1 MSMQAENFLKGP
13 RFILII
19 IILIFL
25 FFAVPYVSDLLKPS
39 EKWSIDKDGLLSYP
53 QNRGPVDYQKIIK
66 SDNTEQIISKIIYNS
81 KGESIY
87 AIMRVPKTNKKMPS
101 IIMLP
106 GATVTKEAQDS
117 RAEKFSKI
125 GYITLTIDERGNSG
139 ETKGGASSMDDE
151 FRSFMEEREPIQHKM
166 VFDVL
171 RAFDLLREQKE
182 VDPSKIL
189 VFGESMG
196 GRFAIIAG
204 AVEPGI
210 RGVIGVST
218 SGYASSEQQFQNA
231 DVARFFRSIDP
242 DAYIEHISPRYL
254 LMIHSTEDTVIPI
267 DSAHSTFSHA
277 KDPKN
282 FITMACKTHGWCDE
296 MLDQVVPEI
305 DKMVMS
311 NA

>member
-1 MSMQAENFLKGP
+1 MSMKAENFLKGP
-13 RFILII
+13 RFILIMVM
-19 IILIFL
+19 LIFL
-25 FFAVPYVSDLLKPS
+25 FFAVPYVSDFLKPS
-39 EKWSIDKDGLLSYP
+39 DKWSINKDGLLSYP
-53 QNRGPVDYQKIIK
+53 ENRGPVEYQKVVQ
-66 SDNTEQIISKIIYNS
+66 SDTTEQTISKIIYKS

-87 AIMRVPKTNKKMPS
+87 AIMRIPKSSKSLPA

-106 GATVTKEAQDS
+106 GATVTKEAEDG
-117 RAEKFSKI
+117 RAEKFAEL
-125 GYITLTIDERGNSG
+125 GYVTLTIDERGNGG
-139 ETKGGASSMDDE
+139 ESKGGASSMDDE
-151 FRSFMEEREPIQHKM
+151 FRSFMEEREPVQHKM

-182 VDPSKIL
+182 VDSSKIL

-204 AVEPGI
+204 AVEPDI

-242 DAYIEHISPRYL
+242 DAYIEKIAPRYL
-254 LMIHSTEDTVIPI
+254 LMVHSTEDTLIPI
-267 DSAHSTFSHA
+267 DSARSTFSHA

-282 FITMACKTHGWCDE
+282 FITMSCKTHGWCDE
-296 MLDQVVPEI
+296 MLDTIAPEVERMI
-305 DKMVMS
+305 NS
-311 NA
+311 